1 MPCITFAK
9 EEPMKR
15 RITLV
20 ALVAASVGVG
30 FAALAAKPAPP
41 PPQHCRFAVCAA
53 CEPGYHLNGVWPD
66 CCVCVPD

>member
-1 MPCITFAK
+1 MR
-9 EEPMKR
+9 KR
-15 RITLV
+15 IALV
-20 ALVAASVGVG
+20 ALVAASLVAG
-30 FAALAAKPAPP
+30 FAALAKPGPPPP